1 MVDPLH
7 LSFIGEATAHLA
19 QAQALLS
26 SLDRGVGMADTAAIN
41 SCYRAMHTIS
51 GLAGFLALERIQLL
65 AQTAERLLEEMRLNR
80 LHRGA
85 ARIID
90 ALRQAVLRLTDLVRC
105 LADDSQ
111 AVGDDVEI
119 IRELR
124 LWIVDRSVARRRPFR
139 RVDEFVQ
146 PRIYRHGDQ
155 IPTGPPRRRASCQ
168 CSKVGML

>member
-7 LSFIGEATAHLA
+7 LSFVEEATTHLA

-26 SLDRGVGMADTAAIN
+26 SLDRGVGMADTAVIN
-41 SCYRAMHTIS
+41 RCYRAMHTIS

-65 AQTAERLLEEMRLNR
+65 AQTAEQLLEEMRLNR
-80 LHRGA
+80 LHCGA
-85 ARIID
+85 ARID
-90 ALRQAVLRLTDLVRC
+90 ALLQAVQRITDLVRC
-105 LADDSQ
+105 LSDDSQ
-111 AVGDDVEI
+111 IMGDDREI

-124 LWIVDRSVARRRPFR
+124 LWIVDRSVARCRPFR

-155 IPTGPPRRRASCQ
+155 IPTGPPRCRASCQ
-168 CSKVGML
+168 RSKVGRL

>member
-7 LSFIGEATAHLA
+7 LSFIGESTTHLA

-41 SCYRAMHTIS
+41 RCYRAMHTIS

-85 ARIID
+85 ARID
-90 ALRQAVLRLTDLVRC
+90 ALRQAVLRLADLVRC

-111 AVGDDVEI
+111 AVGDDVDI

-124 LWIVDRSVARRRPFR
+124 SWIVDRSMVRRRSFR

-146 PRIYRHGDQ
+146 PSIYRHGDQ
-155 IPTGPPRRRASCQ
+155 IPTGPPRRRAGCQ
-168 CSKVGML
+168 RSKVGRL